1 MDKYLENVKLNSE
14 GIYKVGSV
22 IELNK
27 EVQNKLIEDVTEIN
41 FTNLYANLLIKFHE
55 NDIFVNNNI
64 IIDESIIERVKA
76 FLYIRQGKNAIANA
90 QVGTDEWKEWCYTEK
105 VWINKLYIE
114 ELKSYTPMIF
124 ELYRQYM
131 KQVFDDIVKYNPYTW
146 LYLDTDHFFI
156 TGKFTH
162 VNEETTNLFKQ
173 IGLPSDITYHN
184 FIYIDKLKQYITGDR
199 AKIAE
204 RGKPIYKRED
214 IIAIM
219 KQKIREIKINDLFI
233 E

>member
-1 MDKYLENVKLNSE
+1 MDKYLENVKLNNG
-14 GIYKVGSV
+14 GIYKSAGV
-22 IELNK
+22 IELNR
-27 EVQNKLIEDVTEIN
+27 EVQGKLIEDVTEII
-41 FTNLYANLLIKFHE
+41 FTNLYANLLIKFYE

-90 QVGTDEWKEWCYTEK
+90 QVGSDAWKEWCYTEK
-105 VWINKLYIE
+105 VWINKLYVE
-114 ELKSYTPMIF
+114 ELKDYTPMIF

-156 TGKFTH
+156 TGKYTH
-162 VNEETTNLFKQ
+162 VNEETEKILNE
-173 IGLPSDITYHN
+173 IRLPSDIIYHN

>member
-1 MDKYLENVKLNSE
+1 MRRKYQHVEPECPQRVAIKVLICPSCNSIMDMVDARVEAEETSDILYQCCNCTNYLYPPK
-14 GIYKVGSV
+14 G
-22 IELNK
+22 
-27 EVQNKLIEDVTEIN
+27 D
-41 FTNLYANLLIKFHE
+41 
-55 NDIFVNNNI
+55 
-64 IIDESIIERVKA
+64 RW
-76 FLYIRQGKNAIANA
+76 GKWIAKRK
-90 QVGTDEWKEWCYTEK
+90 W
-105 VWINKLYIE
+105 
-114 ELKSYTPMIF
+114 
-124 ELYRQYM
+124 
-131 KQVFDDIVKYNPYTW
+131 YNPYTW

-162 VNEETTNLFKQ
+162 VNEETEKILNEIK
-173 IGLPSDITYHN
+173 LPSDIIYHN

>member
-1 MDKYLENVKLNSE
+1 MDKYLENVKLNND
-14 GIYKVGSV
+14 GIYKAGGV
-22 IELNK
+22 IELNRV
-27 EVQNKLIEDVTEIN
+27 VQGKLIEDVTEIN
-41 FTNLYANLLIKFHE
+41 FTNLYANLFIKFHE

-90 QVGTDEWKEWCYTEK
+90 QVGSDAWKEWCYTEK
-105 VWINKLYIE
+105 VWINKLYVE
-114 ELKSYTPMIF
+114 ELKDYTPMIF

-131 KQVFDDIVKYNPYTW
+131 KQVFDDVVKYNPYTW
-146 LYLDTDHFFI
+146 LYFDTDQFFI

-162 VNEETTNLFKQ
+162 VNEETEKILNE
-173 IGLPSDITYHN
+173 IRLPSDIIYHN

-219 KQKIREIKINDLFI
+219 KQKIRD
-233 E
+233 

>member
-1 MDKYLENVKLNSE
+1 
-14 GIYKVGSV
+14 
-22 IELNK
+22 
-27 EVQNKLIEDVTEIN
+27 
-41 FTNLYANLLIKFHE
+41 
-55 NDIFVNNNI
+55 
-64 IIDESIIERVKA
+64 
-76 FLYIRQGKNAIANA
+76 
-90 QVGTDEWKEWCYTEK
+90 
-105 VWINKLYIE
+105 
-114 ELKSYTPMIF
+114 MIF

-131 KQVFDDIVKYNPYTW
+131 KQVFDDVVKYNPYTW
-146 LYLDTDHFFI
+146 LYFDTDHFFI

-162 VNEETTNLFKQ
+162 VNEETEKILNEIRLQ
-173 IGLPSDITYHN
+173 SDIIYHN